1 MEGLSARWQTVNDD
15 VVTDVVS
22 DPVPVAT
29 ELFKQIAI
37 RDERASQLVFEQ
49 SVEVIDDIAGL
60 AEQQLAN
67 AA

>member
-1 MEGLSARWQTVNDD
+1 MVRDVISA
-15 VVTDVVS
+15 
-22 DPVPVAT
+22 PVPAAT